1 MVAEGDSHSAAQ
13 NDLFRHKADALLD
26 TFARRRSVSY
36 HHKTRCGIRRCMASG
51 LEIRA
56 EIDAQIAK
64 VLILI
69 HGGGSIAL
77 LTFLQFVLAEK
88 SEYDALAYGILWGLV
103 CYQIGII
110 FAIIYSWLTRK
121 CSLVYEQNKMT
132 PPPCGN
138 FLGIA
143 FKKPCVCHIRIGFM
157 YLSLM
162 AFVLA
167 GFFVFRGGR
176 ETLEQK
182 KFTAPAVKQ
191 MPKSKSP

>member
-1 MVAEGDSHSAAQ
+1 MRFSIHLLCPSPTITKQ
-13 NDLFRHKADALLD
+13 DAVYI
-26 TFARRRSVSY
+26 A
-36 HHKTRCGIRRCMASG
+36 GMASG

-64 VLILI
+64 ALILI

-77 LTFLQFVLAEK
+77 LTFLQFVLGEK

-138 FLGIA
+138 FLG
-143 FKKPCVCHIRIGFM
+143 FKLTEPCVCHARILFM
-157 YLSLM
+157 YLSLI
-162 AFVLA
+162 AFVVA
-167 GFFVFRGGR
+167 GFSVFCGGR

-182 KFTAPAVKQ
+182 RFTAPPVKQ

>member
-1 MVAEGDSHSAAQ
+1 MRFSIHLLCPSPTITKQ
-13 NDLFRHKADALLD
+13 DAVYI
-26 TFARRRSVSY
+26 A
-36 HHKTRCGIRRCMASG
+36 GMASG

-64 VLILI
+64 ALILI

-77 LTFLQFVLAEK
+77 LTFLQFVLGEK

-138 FLGIA
+138 LLG
-143 FKKPCVCHIRIGFM
+143 FKITEPCVCHARILLM
-157 YLSLM
+157 YLS
-162 AFVLA
+162 
-167 GFFVFRGGR
+167 
-176 ETLEQK
+176 
-182 KFTAPAVKQ
+182 
-191 MPKSKSP
+191 